1 MAIFRQNIQPVKS
14 SGGVKLRQDDL
25 VIYQEQID
33 DIERTLRRLIKD
45 AQAKCVLLVDKDG
58 HLITRQGFT
67 QSLDTTA
74 LAALL
79 AGSFASTQEIARLVG
94 EPEFSVLF
102 HQGKKDHIHITLVG
116 ERSILAVIFD
126 DRTTIG
132 MVRLYAKEI
141 AEDLNQ
147 ILSSEKQEESQSKNE
162 PGKEVDTEFS
172 STVETRLDDIFSDK
186 Y

>member
-1 MAIFRQNIQPVKS
+1 
-14 SGGVKLRQDDL
+14 LRQEDL
-25 VIYQEQID
+25 VIYEEQIEK
-33 DIERTLRRLIKD
+33 IEKALGRLIKD
-45 AQAKCVLLVDKDG
+45 TQAKCVLLVDKDG

-79 AGSFASTQEIARLVG
+79 AGSFASTREIARLVG

-116 ERSILAVIFD
+116 ERTILAVIFD

-132 MVRLYAKEI
+132 MVRLYAKE
-141 AEDLNQ
+141 ATGNLER
-147 ILSSEKQEESQSKNE
+147 
-162 PGKEVDTEFS
+162 VFS
-172 STVETRLDDIFSDK
+172 SAKCQNRQTEGEKKTDLDSDFSDSLESRLDDIFSEQS
-186 Y
+186 